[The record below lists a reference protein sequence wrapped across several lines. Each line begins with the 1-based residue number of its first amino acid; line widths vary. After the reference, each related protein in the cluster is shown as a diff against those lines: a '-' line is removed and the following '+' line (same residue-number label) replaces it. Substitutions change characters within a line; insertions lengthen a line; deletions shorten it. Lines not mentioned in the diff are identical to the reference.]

1 MELLFGKR
9 KGLSKIIIKKHL
21 LMYTSILVLSTS
33 MLMNQNVIS
42 PLSSE
47 GANKDVEVHLTAE
60 EQNQAEARTYNT
72 MGNVPLENRDVEI
85 HITAEEQNQDEQE
98 KMLNTGNF

>member
-1 MELLFGKR
+1 
-9 KGLSKIIIKKHL
+9 
-21 LMYTSILVLSTS
+21 

-60 EQNQAEARTYNT
+60 EQNQAE
-72 MGNVPLENRDVEI
+72 
-85 HITAEEQNQDEQE
+85 QE

>member
-1 MELLFGKR
+1 M
-9 KGLSKIIIKKHL
+9 SKIIIKKHL
-21 LMYTSILVLSTS
+21 LMCTSILGLSTS
-33 MLMNQNVIS
+33 MLMSHHVIS

-47 GANKDVEVHLTAE
+47 ESNKNVEVHLTAE

-72 MGNVPLENRDVEI
+72 MGNVPLENRDIEI
-85 HITAEEQNQDEQE
+85 HITAEEQNQVEQE